1 MYMPGRRR
9 GRAKIMN
16 DGVCCHCWLGWKSG
30 RVTQPSCETL
40 SSDSQFTNRL
50 LKGTVSRLKRF
61 CYFSSY
67 FVCEYTS
74 PLHQDLSLCCFVYCL
89 LLLFLSSWRSLQSNP
104 YWWLVVQV
112 VVPNNNIYSN
122 IYLNLSDEASL
133 SPDRELFFSIFINL
147 ESNKCTVINN
157 LSTEPRRWQRI
168 LIIFLWALNI
178 KATFIRSR
186 VIIETNIS
194 PPPFSKVTLCTQHRF
209 QKSCRLLQNA

>member
-1 MYMPGRRR
+1 MQANQNPQNQQQRITQASSCNKQRSYDVKHFL
-9 GRAKIMN
+9 AHN
-16 DGVCCHCWLGWKSG
+16 
-30 RVTQPSCETL
+30 VTFQ
-40 SSDSQFTNRL
+40 N
-50 LKGTVSRLKRF
+50 
-61 CYFSSY
+61 
-67 FVCEYTS
+67 
-74 PLHQDLSLCCFVYCL
+74 
-89 LLLFLSSWRSLQSNP
+89 LQSNP

-194 PPPFSKVTLCTQHRF
+194 PPQFSKITLCTQHRF
-209 QKSCRLLQNA
+209 KKSCCLHQNA